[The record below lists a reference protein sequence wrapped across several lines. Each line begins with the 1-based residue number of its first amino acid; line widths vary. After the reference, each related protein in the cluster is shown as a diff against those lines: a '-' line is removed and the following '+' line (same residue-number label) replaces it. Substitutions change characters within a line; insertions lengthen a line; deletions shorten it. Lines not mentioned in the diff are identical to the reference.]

1 MFAVTYVQFLENI
14 TGRRP
19 AGAVVQDHRD
29 YQGFINLDQFIQANP
44 VSLQPNVFEAIECNI
59 SFNTPLLDVVLAA
72 HVRSEKFSL
81 SRLHGS
87 LSTSSASFVA
97 RWKSTYSVLE
107 QLMFRF
113 HCLRTFEATAWIK

>member
-72 HVRSEKFSL
+72 HVRSEEFSL
-81 SRLHGS
+81 SPWL
-87 LSTSSASFVA
+87 FVEVICIFCG
-97 RWKSTYSVLE
+97 KVE
-107 QLMFRF
+107 IDIFCFRAVNVQVP
-113 HCLRTFEATAWIK
+113 LLKDV